1 MRQRVAIARAVAYG
15 GDIIFLDEPFKG
27 IDVKTKSV
35 VIDSVKDL
43 IRDKLCI
50 FITHDLE
57 EAMLLSDIIVILDGP
72 PLNVKAVV
80 EKDKT
85 DMAYLLSVMN
95 ETN

>member
-1 MRQRVAIARAVAYG
+1 
-15 GDIIFLDEPFKG
+15 
-27 IDVKTKSV
+27 
-35 VIDSVKDL
+35 
-43 IRDKLCI
+43 
-50 FITHDLE
+50 
-57 EAMLLSDIIVILDGP
+57 MLLSDIIVILDGP